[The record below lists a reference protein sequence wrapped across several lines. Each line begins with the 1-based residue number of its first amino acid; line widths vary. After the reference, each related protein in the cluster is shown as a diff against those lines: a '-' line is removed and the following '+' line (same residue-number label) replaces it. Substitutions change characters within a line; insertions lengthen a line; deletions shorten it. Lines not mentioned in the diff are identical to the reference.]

1 MYGALYTRPTPT
13 MEASVA
19 CTVSGVQRT
28 AKAICGWSSG
38 ITSMRSGP
46 IDLIN
51 QARRLAVATA
61 LRDNTSTGEVKPRAP
76 KKHPDAAVCTVSLT
90 GC

>member
-13 MEASVA
+13 LEASVS
-19 CTVSGVQRT
+19 CRVSGVQRT
-28 AKAICGWSSG
+28 AIAICGWSSG
-38 ITSMRSGP
+38 IASMRSGP
-46 IDLIN
+46 IGLIN
-51 QARRLAVATA
+51 QAKRLAVVTA

-76 KKHPDAAVCTVSLT
+76 KKHPDALVCTISLT